1 MTFQNFYRRSGPLG
15 AIHRVNTDFAA
26 PRQPASFHEML
37 ADVGHLLLH
46 LCVCLPLVRP
56 RAFAVGLGR
65 ASGRNSERSVP

>member
-26 PRQPASFHEML
+26 PRQPASLHEML
-37 ADVGHLLLH
+37 ADISHLLLH

-56 RAFAVGLGR
+56 RALPSGLGAR
-65 ASGRNSERSVP
+65 LEEILEGQ